1 MTPVREYSPSRLIEI
16 EPLEG
21 MCSSGS
27 RFPQYLISAMFGQ
40 LIAVAVQGCIL
51 HTTLSLHFLA
61 QVYHDPDTY
70 DRLNRLIGV
79 SGVGISVNYSY
90 NGLGDRLSETA
101 NSQTTHYT
109 MDLNAGLTQVLQ
121 DGTNTYLY
129 GAGRVAQYGERP
141 EYYLGDALGSGC

>member
-1 MTPVREYSPSRLIEI
+1 VNSY
-16 EPLEG
+16 
-21 MCSSGS
+21 
-27 RFPQYLISAMFGQ
+27 
-40 LIAVAVQGCIL
+40 
-51 HTTLSLHFLA
+51 
-61 QVYHDPDTY
+61 TY

-79 SGVGISVNYSY
+79 SGVGIAVSYEY

-129 GAGRVAQYGERP
+129 GIDRVAQYSANGP
-141 EYYLGDALGSGC
+141 EYYLGDALSSVRQIIYMHADPDDRREPALTELLP